1 LFISVYT
8 DEDITTEL
16 APMLRERGFVAQ
28 SALEAEM
35 LNADDNEQLRHATAN
50 GMAILTCNAVDF
62 LRLAREYAEAG
73 RSYAGIVISSEQF
86 SRRQIS
92 ELLRL
97 VLRLLNT
104 LSADEM
110 RDSVVY
116 LQQFR

>member
-1 LFISVYT
+1 
-8 DEDITTEL
+8 
-16 APMLRERGFVAQ
+16 
-28 SALEAEM
+28 
-35 LNADDNEQLRHATAN
+35 
-50 GMAILTCNAVDF
+50 MAILTCNAVDF

-73 RSYAGIVISSEQF
+73 RSHAGIVISSEQF